1 MNEIYD
7 VDGKDLHSL
16 FSKNLKR
23 FRNQRNISLLNLS
36 TLTGLTSNFIYEI
49 ECSKKWVSPKS
60 FSKLALALNVEPYEF
75 FIPEAEDT
83 EKLIGNYIV
92 EEFTDS
98 LQKMVHDFKHQYLEA
113 EEVK

>member
-1 MNEIYD
+1 MDEIYD

-23 FRNQRNISLLNLS
+23 FRNRENISLLNLEV
-36 TLTGLTSNFIYEI
+36 LTGLTHNFIYEI

-60 FSKLALALNVEPYEF
+60 LSKLALALKVEPYEF
-75 FIPEAEDT
+75 FIPEAEDS

-98 LQKMVHDFKHQYLEA
+98 LQKIVHDFKQQYLET
-113 EEVK
+113 EEEK